1 MEEGSSREVNIFFAA
16 RERAF
21 GTDSRPAAKSSGGW
35 RGGAAGEGDG
45 GRSSGRQ
52 RQRVKKALSFQ
63 KKACQRDRRPGRR
76 QRGEPPRQCSASLL
90 RAPVPPEPCDVT
102 SRSGCRCSEPRPR
115 LCSSYSF
122 IKLPRLSGRLRL
134 PFFRKSPSKPL
145 QGGHNMET
153 DLTSFLQN
161 GAQPGMPTLHKL
173 LLKQYGPPPMHGGP
187 GSVPQASH
195 PYPSSMAP
203 FGMPRLPAP
212 TSVRPIIHP
221 PPPPPMYPMPPHLAG
236 FHPMRP
242 YYPRP
247 GGMLPGMPFPSN
259 PFAVLPPPPG
269 PRPPPPPPPPPKMNK
284 RPGPGPNVVF
294 ADKEPQSSGGNF
306 DSAEFDDE
314 TPIII
319 RGRKPHGKRRRPIV
333 IEEDVSSEE
342 DDSRPIVVRGRKP
355 YRTRG
360 RRPSPMADQDEPE
373 EYPNRKRPFTYI
385 EELSESRPYDTRG
398 GGGFEDEVP
407 KPSGSFIHD
416 VPTGPRSIL
425 RYPPGGS
432 RFFQPDSSRF
442 DSLMTSEQRNSPR
455 ATGTPSFF
463 TGSSGGMIHDFS
475 NLLSHQRHN
484 DFSGLLDEPKMVLT
498 PHIDGVTSLRDRH
511 EQTNFFPNKLEAPP
525 SSKTMPPIVFQFPN
539 KAPPNQNKY
548 VQALIVPIQG
558 SIDQVAEETFDKAT
572 RGQSFVF
579 LPAESRSL
587 TRQAAEGTYER
598 LSGTAEPF
606 QTRRPCCRPVLLAGY
621 VRETTQQFGSQ
632 RKPNATPIS
641 PGRRFTKLR
650 ATHCDSHSGND
661 QNRSKM
667 VIIALPRN
675 ELTRGAQSVG
685 SPNSRSSTIVNT
697 YYQPSSLT
705 KGPPGNSAE
714 ASTAVP
720 MRYSEPRRNTQ
731 YVVPK
736 VPYNVVSSPT
746 SSQFDLSDS
755 RHKSPSTSTGSSRKE
770 GYSSTSSFFSSVD
783 GSQQQSYL
791 KIKHPASSSNYARR
805 VPPSPAYYE
814 QQPLSSSPN
823 TPQRRAT
830 HVSQYA
836 RRKYSS
842 GADSLLGPYDP
853 GYDNYP
859 SLTKLPD
866 TSFTCYNRAPGYYAS
881 TEHKCQVYHHC
892 TNSGSLQTF
901 LCPNGTAFSQQTLV
915 CEWWHGV
922 TCQASRSTHPAK
934 DSALQSIDVDYP
946 VWPSGSP
953 QRAQQPPPSS
963 APSHHPSTTRAPQ
976 PPSYSSSVSFSV
988 AAANKTPT
996 RSPYSGS
1003 RGGSTEYGLNLG
1015 GGEPQNTTLGFQRTG
1030 QKVVR
1035 TRKLVTKLRGS
1046 SGSQAS
1052 SGETRRRSQGLST
1065 TQSPDSKA
1073 SAE

>member
-1 MEEGSSREVNIFFAA
+1 MRRHQPLRLPLLGAQAA
-16 RERAF
+16 ALLLVL
-21 GTDSRPAAKSSGGW
+21 GPTLWLPH
-35 RGGAAGEGDG
+35 GAEA
-45 GRSSGRQ
+45 Q
-52 RQRVKKALSFQ
+52 
-63 KKACQRDRRPGRR
+63 
-76 QRGEPPRQCSASLL
+76 
-90 RAPVPPEPCDVT
+90 
-102 SRSGCRCSEPRPR
+102 
-115 LCSSYSF
+115 F

-187 GSVPQASH
+187 GSIPQASH

-475 NLLSHQRHN
+475 NLLSNQRHN

-579 LPAESRSL
+579 FPPRAEALQGKPQKGHTSDSLEQQSPSRQGGPVAAQSFLPV
-587 TRQAAEGTYER
+587 T
-598 LSGTAEPF
+598 
-606 QTRRPCCRPVLLAGY
+606 Y
-621 VRETTQQFGSQ
+621 VRPPNSLEANENRMPPPYHPVDGSQ
-632 RKPNATPIS
+632 NYGQPTAIRILVRNPIDGTSKEVYSSAINTPSSYQPLGGEPSIHPVRS
-641 PGRRFTKLR
+641 TYGP
-650 ATHCDSHSGND
+650 GND

-783 GSQQQSYL
+783 GSRQQSYL